1 MNKMTNKEM
10 KKLIKE
16 KAMKVEVKDFSQEI
30 MARAK
35 FLPEKK
41 VEMIEQPKRSFNFKP
56 LFTSFLFLMTTVF
69 AVFLF
74 MDETTV
80 PPVTETPVLE
90 NIESAVALS
99 SVLTTS
105 LVNLLETELSATTA
119 IPLRFGP
126 IERNARI
133 EDEIT
138 DVSKY
143 LETIEKLYASNDDF
157 EVIDEPIVNGYQRRM
172 RFRTKDLLNQTANYE
187 MVYNQTYNKET
198 KRFIITG
205 EVKIGER
212 TYPITAEGIKGEKGI
227 IMTAKKDDSN
237 YVVLDYTEIDGIH
250 YYTVELIK
258 NDLSIQKV
266 SIQLSEVDGVK
277 VATLSFIEG
286 ESTGTYT
293 FTIEQENLVKI
304 IRVEYAIDFEGDL
317 EEGIITIRILTL
329 NQTTMYAI
337 TVQPDGRLP
346 FSITRGR
353 YSPNMGM
360 NP

>member
-1 MNKMTNKEM
+1 MTNKEM
-10 KKLIKE
+10 KELIKE
-16 KAMKVEVKDFSQEI
+16 KAMKVEVKDFSEEI
-30 MARAK
+30 IARAK
-35 FLPEKK
+35 FLPQKQ
-41 VEMIEQPKRSFNFKP
+41 VETIEQPRRLFNFKP
-56 LFTSFLFLMTTVF
+56 LLTSFLFLMTTVF

-74 MDETTV
+74 IGETEI

-99 SVLTTS
+99 SVQTTS
-105 LVNLLETELSATTA
+105 LVNILETELDATTA

-133 EDEIT
+133 EDEIS

-143 LETIEKLYASNDDF
+143 LETIEKLYASNEDF
-157 EVIDEPIVNGYQRRM
+157 EVIDEPIVDGYQRRM

-187 MVYNQTYNKET
+187 MVYNQSYNKET
-198 KRFIITG
+198 KRFTITG

-212 TYPITAEGIKGEKGI
+212 SYPITAEGVKGEKGI

-250 YYTVELIK
+250 YYTVELVK

-266 SIQLSEVDGVK
+266 SITLTEVDGTK
-277 VATLSFIEG
+277 IATLEFIEG

-293 FTIEQENLVKI
+293 FTIEQEDLVKI

-317 EEGIITIRILTL
+317 EEGIIIIRILTL
-329 NQTTMYAI
+329 NQATMYAI
-337 TVQPDGRLP
+337 TVQPEGRIP

-353 YSPNMGM
+353 YTPGMGM